1 MSEPLS
7 GIGFGIGGITGWI
20 SNFVQR
26 QDLFTLIMIMLT
38 VGYVMIIVYLNNK
51 YTKELNKNKPKKQSF
66 FKLKI

>member
-7 GIGFGIGGITGWI
+7 GIGNGVGGIASWI

-26 QDLFTLIMIMLT
+26 QDLFTLTMVVLT